1 MIWQNVVLLVVAGWS
16 GRSLFQKELARR
28 RAGKS
33 IREAV
38 LPRKREE
45 PKVPS
50 VTEVAG

>member
-1 MIWQNVVLLVVAGWS
+1 MWQNVVLLVAGGWF
-16 GRSLFQKELARR
+16 GRSVYAREVARR

-38 LPRKREE
+38 LPRKREDR
-45 PKVPS
+45 KVPS